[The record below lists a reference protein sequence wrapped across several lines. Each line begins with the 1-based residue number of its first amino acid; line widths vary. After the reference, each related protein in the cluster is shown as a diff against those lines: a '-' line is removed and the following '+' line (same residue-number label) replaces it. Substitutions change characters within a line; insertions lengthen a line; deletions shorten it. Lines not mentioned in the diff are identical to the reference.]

1 MGAAATAAQFVG
13 VAGAAEIK
21 SALTYL
27 RPESGPVCPLASR

>member
-13 VAGAAEIK
+13 VAGAEIK

-27 RPESGPVCPLASR
+27 DQSQGSMPLASR